1 MMKYLDTLV
10 GPVGN
15 PRLFISEYR
24 VWGDFLCPLNHIRF
38 IRVPVTVELVAM
50 LSKTLAVKG
59 SAGLIWK
66 TAWTVIRTVIYF
78 QMWEWKV
85 WGLRSLELILVNH
98 ISIWFCMILYGIFFN
113 DMLMGVPVHSTIL
126 RWCFPLQGFSQRPFW
141 NYGVEGSCKCRNS
154 ELNLF
159 GIHWIER
166 RVAFSNSGDN
176 IGETHPHLLLGAIVS
191 HVVVLMR
198 FSYHLTTKII
208 VLNDLRLFPYLYP
221 K

>member
-1 MMKYLDTLV
+1 MVKCLDTLV

-15 PRLFISEYR
+15 PRLFISEYC
-24 VWGDFLCPLNHIRF
+24 VWGDFLCPLNHICF
-38 IRVPVTVELVAM
+38 IWVPVTVELVAM

-66 TAWTVIRTVIYF
+66 TAWTVIRAAIYF
-78 QMWEWKV
+78 QTWEWKL
-85 WGLRSLELILVNH
+85 WGLKSLELILVNH
-98 ISIWFCMILYGIFFN
+98 IFIWFCMILYGIIFN
-113 DMLMGVPVHSTIL
+113 DILMKATIL
-126 RWCFPLQGFSQRPFW
+126 HWWFPLQGFSQRPFW
-141 NYGVEGSCKCRNS
+141 NHGVEGSCKCRNL
-154 ELNLF
+154 ELNLL
-159 GIHWIER
+159 GTHWIER

-176 IGETHPHLLLGAIVS
+176 IGERHPHFLLGAIVS

-198 FSYHLTTKII
+198 FNYHLTTKII